1 MRLRPL
7 LVAAAP
13 ALLVT
18 GALLVAV
25 GVGEQQPAPP
35 VLTAPSSGTPSDPV
49 PSSADSGTDVLPA
62 SEPVRL
68 TIPGIAVSTS
78 LERLGLNR
86 DRVMQTPRDPDK
98 AGWYR
103 LGPAPGS
110 RGPAVI
116 AGHVTWNGARSVF
129 FRLAELQPGAR
140 VEVLR
145 ADGTTA
151 VFTVTRTAQ
160 YPKDRFPSI
169 DVYRNLDH
177 AGLRLITC
185 AGDYSPEDRRYAD
198 NIVVYARLSTP
209 GS

>member
-1 MRLRPL
+1 MQVRPL

-35 VLTAPSSGTPSDPV
+35 VLTAPSSSARPDDPPPSGAG
-49 PSSADSGTDVLPA
+49 SEVLPA
-62 SEPVRL
+62 SAPVRL
-68 TIPGIAVSTS
+68 IIPGIAVSTP
-78 LERLGLNR
+78 LERLGLDG

-129 FRLAELQPGAR
+129 FRLAELEPGAR
-140 VEVLR
+140 IEVLR
-145 ADGTTA
+145 KDGRTA
-151 VFTVTRTAQ
+151 VFTVTKTAQ
-160 YPKDRFPSI
+160 YAKDRFPSI

-198 NIVVYARLSTP
+198 NVVVYARLATNGP
-209 GS
+209 